1 MINLAK
7 NKLTEH
13 EKEIHSNL
21 VKIRKSKNQDAIAR
35 NERSLRSDV
44 DDARKRLDEDKK
56 YLKKARD
63 RDDKNSIERNRE
75 NVRLTKQN
83 LIKKESRL
91 RTLLGQRKGNKGDLK
106 SPSRRAHD
114 EYEHEVRRG
123 RIKRSD

>member
-1 MINLAK
+1 MAK
-7 NKLTEH
+7 NNLTEH

-21 VKIRKSKNQDAIAR
+21 EKIRKSKNQDAIAR

-44 DDARKRLDEDKK
+44 EDARKRLDEDKK
-56 YLKKARD
+56 YLARARD
-63 RDDKNSIERNRE
+63 RDDKNSVERNRE
-75 NVRLTKQN
+75 NVRLAKQN

-114 EYEHEVRRG
+114 SAEHEIRKG
-123 RIKRSD
+123 RAKRSDYE